1 MVAVMSARARL
12 PMTLRQCESE
22 MTLTAGQANLPDE
35 ADITD
40 GKEADEDAAADDA
53 GVSRVLPELQ
63 RGQLGGAAQHH
74 PAVRAGGR
82 HGLGRWAGHL
92 TCPAPTGRTRS
103 GLPVSRTLQQ
113 QLAFSGLPCPPL
125 FWSCLADLAWFRT

>member
-63 RGQLGGAAQHH
+63 RGHTGGQ
-74 PAVRAGGR
+74 
-82 HGLGRWAGHL
+82 RW
-92 TCPAPTGRTRS
+92 
-103 GLPVSRTLQQ
+103 
-113 QLAFSGLPCPPL
+113 
-125 FWSCLADLAWFRT
+125 